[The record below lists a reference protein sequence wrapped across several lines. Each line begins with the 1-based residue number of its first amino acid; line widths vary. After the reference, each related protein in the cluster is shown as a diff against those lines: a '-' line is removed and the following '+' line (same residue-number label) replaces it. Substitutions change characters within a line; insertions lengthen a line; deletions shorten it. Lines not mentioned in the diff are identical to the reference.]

1 MNRALSAL
9 GLARRAGKLNWGFDT
24 AVEAMR
30 SGACGVV
37 ILAAD
42 LSDKT
47 KKNVRFEA
55 EKYHVSVLEPAFTME
70 EISAA
75 IGKKAGTKFSGK
87 ADILGGVILILIG
100 IEIFV
105 SRLF

>member
-1 MNRALSAL
+1 M
-9 GLARRAGKLNWGFDT
+9 
-24 AVEAMR
+24 
-30 SGACGVV
+30 

-55 EKYHVSVLEPAFTME
+55 EKYHVSVLEPAFNME

-75 IGKKAGTKFSGK
+75 IGKKAGVLAVCDRGF
-87 ADILGGVILILIG
+87 A
-100 IEIFV
+100 
-105 SRLF
+105 

>member
-30 SGACGVV
+30 GGACGVV
-37 ILAAD
+37 IL
-42 LSDKT
+42 
-47 KKNVRFEA
+47 
-55 EKYHVSVLEPAFTME
+55 VSVLEPAFTME

-75 IGKKAGTKFSGK
+75 IGKKAGVLAVCDRGFAEKLK
-87 ADILGGVILILIG
+87 QLIADGEREEMRI
-100 IEIFV
+100 
-105 SRLF
+105 

>member
-42 LSDKT
+42 LS
-47 KKNVRFEA
+47 
-55 EKYHVSVLEPAFTME
+55 YHVSVLEPAFTME

-75 IGKKAGTKFSGK
+75 IGKKAGVLAVCDRGFAEKLK
-87 ADILGGVILILIG
+87 QLIADGEREEMRI
-100 IEIFV
+100 
-105 SRLF
+105 

>member
-55 EKYHVSVLEPAFTME
+55 EKYHVLEPAFNME

-75 IGKKAGTKFSGK
+75 IGKKAGVLAVCDRGFAEKLK
-87 ADILGGVILILIG
+87 QLIADGEREEMRI
-100 IEIFV
+100 
-105 SRLF
+105 